1 MGIVDEDGGM
11 CVVGD
16 EDEEDTPGEYCL
28 NVRRV
33 DVKLFLIARLVVT
46 QEKKTFQKTTANWN
60 TLDSKSALPIA
71 SGSGSSRSTRSP
83 SPRIK
88 EEVDEAPPQPPPQKK
103 KGGLMTAADIAAEQA
118 ELQRE
123 REAQEALKREQ
134 EGHDEDGNAIA
145 GSSNREQ
152 ETVYR
157 TAQGQKID
165 LKAEKAEQ
173 KRKEREEKEKEAE
186 RMEWGKGLVQRK
198 EREER
203 AVREREMAMQGVAR

>member
-1 MGIVDEDGGM
+1 M
-11 CVVGD
+11 
-16 EDEEDTPGEYCL
+16 PGTSPFS
-28 NVRRV
+28 V
-33 DVKLFLIARLVVT
+33 IT

-71 SGSGSSRSTRSP
+71 SGSGSPPSSSSRSP
-83 SPRIK
+83 MVK
-88 EEVDEAPPQPPPQKK
+88 EEADEDALPSSLPKTKK
-103 KGGLMTAADIAAEQA
+103 KGGLMTGADIAAEQA

-123 REAQEALKREQ
+123 REAQEAFKREQ

-145 GSSNREQ
+145 GPITDREQ

-173 KRKEREEKEKEAE
+173 KRREREEREKEAE

-198 EREER
+198 EKEEK
-203 AVREREMAMQGVAR
+203 AVRERDMAKQGVARWVDSWLFRIGSTLTF